1 MESAREKSP
10 GTNTDQH
17 WRTSWRRDFP
27 LGYRHVSV
35 VFPNRKS
42 NMRQTN
48 MITCCS
54 DQLADELVVY
64 FFREQQQHPL
74 FTSFSVCSCCYA
86 RVAKTTHSFISLA
99 ARVQN
104 RYAWPIPEQNLP
116 VQHLLFPAAPHF
128 HSPNNIPPLP
138 QTIIIARLLPALQI
152 IYRFRPPLD
161 GSTSL
166 ATVMDE
172 RNLEGRICPDNTM
185 VSLLLNICGM
195 EKILQEDFSSP
206 HTLHC
211 YSGCCGY

>member
-1 MESAREKSP
+1 MSLHTYRIKALILRVSRCFVHVIKPSYWKNQLIPSTMSTSRKAGKAESAREKSS

-17 WRTSWRRDFP
+17 LRTSWRRDFP

-86 RVAKTTHSFISLA
+86 RVAKTTHSFIPLA

-116 VQHLLFPAAPHF
+116 VQHLLFPAAPHL
-128 HSPNNIPPLP
+128 HSPNNIPPPP
-138 QTIIIARLLPALQI
+138 QPQ
-152 IYRFRPPLD
+152 
-161 GSTSL
+161 
-166 ATVMDE
+166 
-172 RNLEGRICPDNTM
+172 
-185 VSLLLNICGM
+185 
-195 EKILQEDFSSP
+195 
-206 HTLHC
+206 
-211 YSGCCGY
+211 